1 MEFLDL
7 NMTWFI
13 LVGVLF
19 AGYAILDGFDLGVGT
34 LHLLVK
40 DDMERRIMIN
50 SIGPVWDGNEVWLV
64 TGGGAL
70 FAAFPNVY
78 AGVFS
83 GLYNALML
91 LLAVLIFRAVAIEF
105 RSKKESRRWRRSWD
119 MAFSLSS
126 TFIAL
131 LMGVALGN
139 VIQGLPVDSKGDIY
153 ISLIELLNPYA
164 LLVGI
169 TTVSLFAMHG
179 SIYAYMKTEG
189 NLQEKVKGW
198 INPLIITFVILY
210 VLTTLTTVMYLPHMT
225 DNLKEYPAFFIVALL
240 NALAI
245 ANIPREIHNNRP
257 FRAFFSSS
265 ASILA
270 LIALFA
276 LGIFPNIIM
285 SSIDPASSLTIYSA
299 ASSQATLSIMFTMAI
314 IGVPFVLAYTIGI
327 YWVFRGKVK
336 IDSMSY

>member
-7 NMTWFI
+7 NTIWFI
-13 LVGVLF
+13 LIGVLF
-19 AGYAILDGFDLGVGT
+19 AGYAILDGFDLGVGA
-34 LHLLVK
+34 LHLFVK
-40 DDMERRIMIN
+40 DDMDRRIMIN

-105 RSKKESRRWRRSWD
+105 RSKKESTRWRRSWD
-119 MAFSLSS
+119 TAFSVSS
-126 TFIAL
+126 IFIAL

-139 VIQGLPVDSKGDIY
+139 IIQGLPVDPAGDIK
-153 ISLIELLNPYA
+153 ISLISLLNPYA

-169 TTVSLFAMHG
+169 TTVALFAMHG

-189 NLQEKVKGW
+189 ALQQQLKGM
-198 INPLIITFVILY
+198 INPLIIAFVILY
-210 VLTTLTTVMYLPHMT
+210 VLTTMTTIMYLPHMT
-225 DNLKEYPAFFIVALL
+225 DNLKEYPAFFIIALL

-245 ANIPREIHNNRP
+245 ANIPREIHRNKP
-257 FRAFFSSS
+257 FMAFFSSS
-265 ASILA
+265 ASIFA

-276 LGIFPNIIM
+276 VGIFPNIII
-285 SSIDPASSLTIYSA
+285 STLDPASSMTIYTA
-299 ASSQATLSIMFTMAI
+299 ASSQKTLSIMFTMAL
-314 IGVPFVLAYTIGI
+314 IGVPFVIAYTVGI